1 VLVLVVLFQ
10 ARLMHVRM
18 TVASGVVLVLV
29 LVLVLH
35 VLVLVARMRMGVS
48 LLGVLVLVLMGGF
61 VLVLFGH
68 GAPDPVTHLARC
80 QGPAVADG
88 GAERRTAEVSG
99 S

>member
-35 VLVLVARMRMGVS
+35 VLVLVARMSMGAS
-48 LLGVLVLVLMGGF
+48 LLGVLVLMGGF

-68 GAPDPVTHLARC
+68 GAPDPVTHLTRC